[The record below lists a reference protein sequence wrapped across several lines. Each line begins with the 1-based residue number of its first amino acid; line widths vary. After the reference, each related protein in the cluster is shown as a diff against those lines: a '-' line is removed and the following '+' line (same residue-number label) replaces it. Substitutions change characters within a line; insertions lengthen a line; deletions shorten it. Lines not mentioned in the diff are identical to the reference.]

1 MALEQAGKKCLWNML
16 IFAFHLSGLKLFFH
30 STTEALHLLS
40 SIKEKNYHDN
50 FWMYGENTRKRDPF
64 VIGQVFRMW
73 HVQNNNTLS
82 TPRRIWFFFFIFTK
96 SLTFVLGFNPYGNFS
111 ECAKHIHLGNL
122 VNSFEVDGGQKGINI
137 VSITKRQLFVLSK
150 FLLSRRRH
158 K

>member
-1 MALEQAGKKCLWNML
+1 MF

-30 STTEALHLLS
+30 STIEVLHLLS

-82 TPRRIWFFFFIFTK
+82 TPRRICFFFIFTK

-111 ECAKHIHLGNL
+111 ECEKHIHLGSH

-150 FLLSRRRH
+150 FLLSRRWH